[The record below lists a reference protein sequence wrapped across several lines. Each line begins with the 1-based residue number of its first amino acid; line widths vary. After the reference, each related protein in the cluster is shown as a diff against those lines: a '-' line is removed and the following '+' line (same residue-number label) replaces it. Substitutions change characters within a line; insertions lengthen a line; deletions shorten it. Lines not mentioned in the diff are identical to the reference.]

1 MTNVKI
7 SSKGQAFLSK
17 GYSSMELAKVIA
29 ASGSNVSLKDG
40 VVVKIGKKS
49 ISARSVAQKA
59 FQAK

>member
-29 ASGSNVSLKDG
+29 ASESNLSLKEG

>member
-29 ASGSNVSLKDG
+29 ASESNLSLKEG

-59 FQAK
+59 FQSK

>member
-29 ASGSNVSLKDG
+29 ASGSNLSLKDG

>member
-7 SSKGQAFLSK
+7 SPKGQAFLSK
-17 GYSSMELAKVIA
+17 GHSSMELAKVIA
-29 ASGSNVSLKDG
+29 ASGSNLSLKDG